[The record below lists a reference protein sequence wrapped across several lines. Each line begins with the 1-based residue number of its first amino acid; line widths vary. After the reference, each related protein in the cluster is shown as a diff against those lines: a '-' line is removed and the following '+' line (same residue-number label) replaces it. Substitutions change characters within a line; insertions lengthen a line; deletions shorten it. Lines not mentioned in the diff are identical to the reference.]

1 MVFEMVIVVLKND
14 WLNVDSNNFTCF
26 NVDGNAKGMA
36 AAVMI
41 VTAALV
47 YNGTNS
53 NADVECY
60 NNVRGTND

>member
-26 NVDGNAKGMA
+26 NVDGNAKSMA

-41 VTAALV
+41 VTTALV

-53 NADVECY
+53 NVDVECFI
-60 NNVRGTND
+60 NVRGTND

>member
-14 WLNVDSNNFTCF
+14 WLNVDRNNFSCV

-36 AAVMI
+36 AALMI
-41 VTAALV
+41 VTTALV

-53 NADVECY
+53 NDDVECL
-60 NNVRGTND
+60 